1 MRCFIGNGS
10 SSQDSKG
17 TVLHHT
23 PHRIACFRKN
33 DFVLPI
39 LPNAIHQFFIGMAVT
54 FSQQDPDEQGSMN
67 RLNGAKRLEGL
78 VSRIRT
84 AHRNNNG
91 QRLLFKRVAIRLWT
105 DGYTLF
111 PDDGVLQTGPDFRT
125 LPTRRDPFV
134 SQILRTM
141 EHQIHLVQ
149 QIKHRG

>member
-1 MRCFIGNGS
+1 
-10 SSQDSKG
+10 
-17 TVLHHT
+17 
-23 PHRIACFRKN
+23 
-33 DFVLPI
+33 
-39 LPNAIHQFFIGMAVT
+39 
-54 FSQQDPDEQGSMN
+54 MN
-67 RLNGAKRLEGL
+67 RLNGAKRLECL